1 MTIQPLE
8 QHDILP
14 GVRPPSEWDVFTVDE
29 RPGLLFLRNPFTRHG
44 QRYWIARCLRDYPK
58 APHAVNL
65 SKKLFSQEAIDDW
78 WTQLQLNRGN
88 ADTFPILKNGMRWA
102 TLGYHHDWDTKVY
115 TEEHRHRFPDDL
127 AQLSKYI
134 ANALGL
140 TGTYSAEAAIV
151 NFYPLG
157 TTLAGHTDHSEKN
170 LDAPL
175 FSFR

>member
-1 MTIQPLE
+1 MYEL
-8 QHDILP
+8 
-14 GVRPPSEWDVFTVDE
+14 RN
-29 RPGLLFLRNPFTRHG
+29 RPGLVVIKNPFTVRG

-65 SKKLFSQEAIDDW
+65 NQTFFTKEAIDDW
-78 WTQLQLNRGN
+78 WSYLQQSRASDISSSELLRIKG
-88 ADTFPILKNGMRWA
+88 GMRWS
-102 TLGYHHDWDTKVY
+102 TLGYHHDWDTKIY
-115 TEEHRHRFPDDL
+115 SQEKRNTFPADL
-127 AQLSKYI
+127 GALCVFLSEK
-134 ANALGL
+134 LGF
-140 TGTYSAEAAIV
+140 GPYSAEAAIV